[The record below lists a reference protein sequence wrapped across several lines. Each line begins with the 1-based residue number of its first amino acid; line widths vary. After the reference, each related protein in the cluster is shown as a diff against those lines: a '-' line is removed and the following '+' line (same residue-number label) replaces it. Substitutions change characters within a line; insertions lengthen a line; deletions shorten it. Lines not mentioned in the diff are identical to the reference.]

1 MINSSCTY
9 IQVLTLVLMIVVW
22 LLMGFQP
29 SPHQDQSAPAT
40 PDALLFPEHAKPTLV
55 HGLLHQMECYPRD
68 INMAGSL
75 TTLSPLLDEALSATE
90 SENTPVTFQLPPG
103 FTLTQHHL
111 TLHLYCL
118 HVLQGTED
126 SALFPVYPQ

>member
-1 MINSSCTY
+1 
-9 IQVLTLVLMIVVW
+9 
-22 LLMGFQP
+22 
-29 SPHQDQSAPAT
+29 
-40 PDALLFPEHAKPTLV
+40 
-55 HGLLHQMECYPRD
+55 MECYPRD

-90 SENTPVTFQLPPG
+90 SENTPVTFQLPPS

>member
-1 MINSSCTY
+1 MLSPRY
-9 IQVLTLVLMIVVW
+9 QHGW
-22 LLMGFQP
+22 L
-29 SPHQDQSAPAT
+29 PHYT
-40 PDALLFPEHAKPTLV
+40 E
-55 HGLLHQMECYPRD
+55 
-68 INMAGSL
+68 
-75 TTLSPLLDEALSATE
+75 PLLDEALPATE